1 MSWKL
6 SEIEKM
12 NQIEEKRSRSAEEA
26 DFGGGK
32 GQEAASGER
41 KYQMIV
47 MMVMVMMMLMMAMRM
62 MR

>member
-6 SEIEKM
+6 SEFEKM

-47 MMVMVMMMLMMAMRM
+47 MIVMVMLMMAMRM

>member
-26 DFGGGK
+26 GFGGG
-32 GQEAASGER
+32 GRLER
-41 KYQMIV
+41 VKKRQVAKENI
-47 MMVMVMMMLMMAMRM
+47 R
-62 MR
+62 